1 MEAKGFTLRFLV
13 CVVCAG
19 AAESAHPGPGF
30 VRGRPNYIMR
40 AAGRGNDG
48 WHHRKGLRMRHI
60 HAISCTPAAAQ
71 TGGVTTP
78 IELLIEVLVAVLF
91 RDWDNFQQ
99 VYQGLTKYFSK
110 TP

>member
-1 MEAKGFTLRFLV
+1 
-13 CVVCAG
+13 
-19 AAESAHPGPGF
+19 
-30 VRGRPNYIMR
+30 
-40 AAGRGNDG
+40 
-48 WHHRKGLRMRHI
+48 MRHI
-60 HAISCTPAAAQ
+60 QNISCTPSMAQ
-71 TGGVTTP
+71 GGNTSP

>member
-1 MEAKGFTLRFLV
+1 
-13 CVVCAG
+13 
-19 AAESAHPGPGF
+19 
-30 VRGRPNYIMR
+30 
-40 AAGRGNDG
+40 
-48 WHHRKGLRMRHI
+48 MRHI

-78 IELLIEVLVAVLF
+78 VELLIEVLLAVFF

-99 VYQGLTKYFSK
+99 VYQGLSKYFSK